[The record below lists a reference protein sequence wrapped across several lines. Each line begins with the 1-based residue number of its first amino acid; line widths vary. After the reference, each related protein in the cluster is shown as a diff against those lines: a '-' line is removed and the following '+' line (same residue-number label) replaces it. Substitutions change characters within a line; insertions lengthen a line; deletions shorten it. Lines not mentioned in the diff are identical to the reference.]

1 MRALDV
7 FSAVRRVERPDVCH
21 HEALAGKGHI
31 PSASDSFGCGSQM
44 LLHHEREGESIGRWY
59 RSIR

>member
-21 HEALAGKGHI
+21 HDALAGKGHI
-31 PSASDSFGCGSQM
+31 PSASDSFGRESQM
-44 LLHHEREGESIGRWY
+44 LLHHER
-59 RSIR
+59 